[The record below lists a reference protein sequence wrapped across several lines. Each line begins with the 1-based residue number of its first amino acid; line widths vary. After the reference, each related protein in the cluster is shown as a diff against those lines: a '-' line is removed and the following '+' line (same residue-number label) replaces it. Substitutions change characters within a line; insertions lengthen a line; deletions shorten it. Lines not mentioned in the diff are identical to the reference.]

1 MKLSF
6 QEKFQ
11 IPSSHS
17 LERTVFYLQSP
28 QLSLSEV
35 SFIRNLEVLEEV
47 TESGVQKT
55 VKAELLFAVPMLGEL
70 VFPFQSRLEPTAQG
84 AKLHA
89 LTLPSK
95 TWAGISGVGTALS
108 GELHYSLEV
117 DIHIDMPAGE
127 KWGGMAF
134 RKMVDLTAQKSL
146 ERVGQE
152 FPKGIALGLAKLDV
166 LDTLA

>member
-6 QEKFQ
+6 QERFQ
-11 IPSSHS
+11 IPSSHTP
-17 LERTVFYLQSP
+17 LQTIAYLQAP
-28 QLSLSEV
+28 QLGLNEV
-35 SFIRNLEVLEEV
+35 SFIRNLEILE
-47 TESGVQKT
+47 TNGQKT
-55 VKAELLFAVPMLGEL
+55 VKAELHFSVPMLGEL

-89 LTLPSK
+89 MTLPGK
-95 TWAGISGVGTALS
+95 TWAGISGVGSALP

-152 FPKGIALGLAKLDV
+152 FPKGIALGLSKL
-166 LDTLA
+166 T